1 MKYIPTARALWGG
14 LLALALLATGCKKEL
29 DDYYTT
35 TGPQLPTLLTTN
47 SFGTATKYAP
57 GEIVSFELQFAQQ
70 TDPIKQLVI
79 LQKVEPA
86 RDSAVV
92 QTLPYAPAFSKR
104 KNLDTL
110 VVNYTVPAG
119 ANKALVR
126 VDARVD
132 SQNGQTKTRSFF
144 FRLAEATP
152 TIVINSG
159 PTNVTLPTATAIGA
173 PGDIIRY
180 NLTLNKGGISAA
192 PLPPASI
199 AVIPAGILYKDLDSL
214 VTYATVGTAAER
226 RVVRTKLTA
235 SGAELTTNVDVPL
248 PAGSAG
254 QPITFRFEVK
264 VRTPVRAAS
273 ATAGATYTPA
283 AATPFAAVR
292 TGTLTYTGTTGG
304 DLAAYDL
311 TTFAAVPATGPA
323 ASKDLVISSTAA
335 NAVQFRTLSTN
346 TKLVRST
353 TAVYSAATLS
363 SIRQAYNATVAASQV
378 TTLDNIVVGDVIIL
392 KLRGLDQ
399 YAVVQVTG
407 INRTSATDVVVS
419 FNVKAL

>member
-14 LLALALLATGCKKEL
+14 FLALALLATGCKKDL
-29 DDYYTT
+29 DDFYTS
-35 TGPQLPTLLTTN
+35 TGPQFPTLLTTN
-47 SFGTATKYAP
+47 ALGNATKYAP
-57 GEIVSFELQFAQQ
+57 GETVTFELQFAQQ
-70 TDPIKQLVI
+70 TDPIKQIVI

-86 RDSAVV
+86 RDSAAV
-92 QTLPYAPAFSKR
+92 QTIPYAPAFSKR
-104 KNLDTL
+104 KNVDTL
-110 VVNYTVPAG
+110 LVSYVVPAG

-126 VDARVD
+126 VDARVE
-132 SQNGQTKTRSFF
+132 SQNGQSKTRTFF

-152 TIVINSG
+152 TVVINSG
-159 PTNVTLPTATAIGA
+159 PTNVTLPTATATGA

-180 NLTLNKGGISAA
+180 NVTLNKGGISTA
-192 PLPPASI
+192 PIPPASL
-199 AVIPAGILYKDLDSL
+199 AVIPPGILYKDLDSL
-214 VTYATVGTAAER
+214 VTYAQVGTAAER

-235 SGAELTTNVDVPL
+235 SGAELTTNVDIPL

-264 VRTPVRAAS
+264 VRTPARAAS
-273 ATAGATYTPA
+273 ATAAAAYTPA

-323 ASKDLVISSTAA
+323 TSKDLVISSTATS
-335 NAVQFRTLSTN
+335 AVQFRTLSTG
-346 TKLVRST
+346 TRLVRST
-353 TAVYSAATLS
+353 TAAYTAATLTN
-363 SIRQAYNATVAASQV
+363 IRQAYNATAAASQL
-378 TTLDNIVVGDVIIL
+378 TTLDNIAVGDVIIL

-407 INRTSATDVVVS
+407 INRTSATDATVTFS
-419 FNVKAL
+419 VKAL

>member
-1 MKYIPTARALWGG
+1 MNYIPTARALWGG
-14 LLALALLATGCKKEL
+14 LLALVLLATGCKKEL
-29 DDYYTT
+29 DDYYTN
-35 TGPQLPTLLTTN
+35 TGPQFPTLLTTN
-47 SFGTATKYAP
+47 ALGTATKYAP
-57 GEIVSFELQFAQQ
+57 GETVTFELQFAQQ
-70 TDPIKQLVI
+70 TDPIKQVVI
-79 LQKVEPA
+79 LQKVEPG

-92 QTLPYAPAFSKR
+92 QTIAYAPAFSKR
-104 KNLDTL
+104 KNVDTL
-110 VVNYTVPAG
+110 LVSYAVPAG

-180 NLTLNKGGISAA
+180 SLTLNKGGISSG

-199 AVIPAGILYKDLDSL
+199 AVVPAGILYKDLDSL
-214 VTYATVGTAAER
+214 VTYAKVGTAAER
-226 RVVRTKLTA
+226 RVVRTKLAA
-235 SGAELTTNVDVPL
+235 SGAELNTNVDIPL

-264 VRTPVRAAS
+264 VRTPARAAS
-273 ATAGATYTPA
+273 ATAAGAYTPVA
-283 AATPFAAVR
+283 TTPFAAGR

-311 TTFAAVPATGPA
+311 TTFAAVPAAGPA
-323 ASKDLVISSTAA
+323 TSKDLVISSTAT
-335 NAVQFRTLSTN
+335 NAVQFRTLSTG
-346 TKLVRST
+346 TRLVRST
-353 TAVYSAATLS
+353 TAAYSAATLS
-363 SIRQAYNATVAASQV
+363 SIRQAYNATAAASQV
-378 TTLDNIVVGDVIIL
+378 TTLDNVVVGDVIIL

-407 INRTSATDVVVS
+407 INRTSPTDVTVS
-419 FNVKAL
+419 FNVKAQ